1 LTLGQIFQLREEPA
15 LTPYT
20 FRMPLVTLRNVSV
33 THGGPPVLEG
43 VDLRLDPGERV
54 CLLGRNGCGKT
65 TLIKVISGEVET
77 DRGEVEIEPGLAI
90 GHLPQEVPELTGTV
104 FDVVAGG
111 LGPEGDRLAEHH
123 LISTRLTT
131 EPEDRA
137 LLARL
142 GELQRELDSSDGWQ
156 LHRRVEKTLSRA
168 KLDPDVEASALS
180 AGQRRLA
187 LLARALV
194 LDPDLLLLDEPTNH
208 LDIEVISW
216 LEELLLGYG
225 GALLFVTHDR
235 AFLRRLATRIV
246 DLDRGVL
253 MSFPGGDYDSYQQ
266 EKQARL
272 ETEARRRAAFDR
284 KLAAEETWVR
294 QGVKER
300 RTRNEGRVR
309 RLQEMRAE
317 RRVRRE
323 RLGTVKLVVQEAE
336 RSGRLVIR
344 AEKLHFAYGERT
356 LVRDFSSVIMRG
368 DRVGIIGPNG
378 SGKTTL
384 LRLLLG
390 EIVPDQGEVHH
401 GTRLE
406 VAYFDQLHQQLDEE
420 RTVLDNVADGS
431 DHVTVNGRRVHVIG
445 YLRNFLFTPD
455 RARGPVASLSGGE
468 RNRLLLARL
477 FARPSN
483 VLVLDEPTNDLD
495 LETLELIETLLQD
508 YPGTVLLVSHDRALL
523 DNVVTSSLVLEGGGR
538 IREFV
543 GGYDDWLGGPPL
555 PAKPRKTPSRSA
567 AAADRPREDRP
578 RRITYKERLELEAL
592 PDRIEALEREIEA
605 LHGEMADPA
614 FYRQEGAKIAEART
628 RLSRLEADLD
638 AAFRRWEALESKG

>member
-1 LTLGQIFQLREEPA
+1 VV
-15 LTPYT
+15 TPYT
-20 FRMPLVTLRNVSV
+20 SGMPLVSLRNVSV
-33 THGGPPVLEG
+33 THGGPPVLDG

-54 CLLGRNGCGKT
+54 CLIGRNGSGKT
-65 TLIKVISGEVET
+65 TLMGVISGEVEA
-77 DRGEVEIEPGLAI
+77 DRGEVETEPGLTI
-90 GHLPQEVPELTGTV
+90 GHLPQEVPDLKGTV

-111 LGPEGDRLAEHH
+111 LGPEGDRLAEHRGV
-123 LISTRLTT
+123 SSRLAA

-142 GELQRELDSSDGWQ
+142 EALQRALDASDGWQ
-156 LHRRVEKTLSRA
+156 LHRKVEKAIARV
-168 KLDPDVEASALS
+168 KLDPDREASALS

-194 LDPDLLLLDEPTNH
+194 RDPGLLLLDEPTNH
-208 LDIEVISW
+208 LDIEAIAW
-216 LEELLLGYG
+216 LEEFLLGCSETV
-225 GALLFVTHDR
+225 LFVTHDR
-235 AFLRRLATRIV
+235 VFLGRLATRIV
-246 DLDRGVL
+246 DLDRGRL
-253 MSFPGGDYDSYQQ
+253 TSFPGADYESYRRD
-266 EKQARL
+266 KRARL
-272 ETEARRRAAFDR
+272 EVEARHRAAFDR
-284 KLAAEETWVR
+284 KLAEEEAWVR

-323 RLGTVKLVVQEAE
+323 RVGTVKLVVQEAE
-336 RSGRLVIR
+336 RSGRLVIK
-344 AEKLHFAYGERT
+344 AENVGFAYGDHAI
-356 LVRDFSSVIMRG
+356 VRDLSTVIMRG
-368 DRVGIIGPNG
+368 DRVGIVGPNG

-390 EIVPDQGEVHH
+390 QIEPDRGGIHH

-406 VAYFDQLHQQLDEE
+406 IAYFDQLHQQLDEQ
-420 RTVLDNVADGS
+420 RSVLDNVADGNDS
-431 DHVTVNGRRVHVIG
+431 VTVNGRRVHVIG

-455 RARGPVASLSGGE
+455 RAKGPVASLSGGE

-495 LETLELIETLLQD
+495 VETLELIEDLLLD

-523 DNVVTSSLVLEGGGR
+523 DNVVTSSLVLEGEGR

-543 GGYDDWLGGPPL
+543 GGYDDWLERPSARVKPKNAPPRS
-555 PAKPRKTPSRSA
+555 PAPTEAP
-567 AAADRPREDRP
+567 PEDRP
-578 RRITYKERLELEAL
+578 RRLTFKERLELESL
-592 PDRIEALEREIEA
+592 PDRIEALEREIETA
-605 LHGEMADPA
+605 HEAMADPA
-614 FYRQEGAKIAEART
+614 FYRQEGAKIAEARA
-628 RLSRLEADLD
+628 RLTRLEAELG
-638 AAFRRWEALESKG
+638 ATFRRWEALESRA